1 MLIFTSKPFAQQ
13 LVLEHLLEKHN
24 RGLELRVGRQVAVEE
39 GSYEGFTARRTC
51 VCGWD
56 TSTSVGYPAA
66 CHEEYRATPRLPR
79 QIQYVRAEVLAQVK
93 APAETGDVAC

>member
-1 MLIFTSKPFAQQ
+1 MEGEGLVHGPRLLFISSRGTFWSAYSITESCMLLFTSKHFAPQ
-13 LVLEHLLEKHN
+13 LVLEHLPEKHN

-39 GSYEGFTARRTC
+39 GSYKGFTARRTC

-66 CHEEYRATPRLPR
+66 C
-79 QIQYVRAEVLAQVK
+79 
-93 APAETGDVAC
+93 